1 MSGGKGDAPHS
12 EDSFVI
18 VSPFSAAQAMCRL
31 RKEETAFYAEMRGF
45 IHMSTRE
52 FISQLDSAL
61 RGEVSEA
68 VIQENINY
76 YEGYIREQVAAGRD
90 EREVLEMLG
99 DPRLIARTIIDTN
112 GGDGSYQTNRSRSS
126 SYSQSSQQYETHTA
140 PTGSSGFHI
149 HRVDGTKWYVKALLV
164 AVPIL
169 FICLIVSIVMGI
181 LGLIVRFAVPII
193 IILVVIYLVKKILK

>member
-1 MSGGKGDAPHS
+1 
-12 EDSFVI
+12 
-18 VSPFSAAQAMCRL
+18 
-31 RKEETAFYAEMRGF
+31 
-45 IHMSTRE
+45 MSTRE
-52 FISQLDSAL
+52 FLTQLDSSL

-68 VIQENINY
+68 VIQENMNY

-112 GGDGSYQTNRSRSS
+112 GGDGSYQTESRSS
-126 SYSQSSQQYETHTA
+126 YSSYNQSSKQYEDR
-140 PTGSSGFHI
+140 SSSAEHGGFHI
-149 HRVDGTKWYVKALLV
+149 HHVDGTKWYVKALLI
-164 AVPIL
+164 AIPIL
-169 FICLIVSIVMGI
+169 LICLIVSIVMGI